1 MDLFKTYQPTQKDV
15 VRQTHELDAENQ
27 VLGRLASQVTTFLMG
42 KHKVNYSAHMDSGD
56 FVTVKNVDKIAVTGG
71 KENKKVYYKHSGFPG
86 GFKEVKYMKLLTE
99 NPKRILEKAVYNMLP
114 GNRLRDK
121 RMRRLKFV

>member
-1 MDLFKTYQPTQKDV
+1 MDLFKTYQPTQKEV
-15 VRQTHELDAENQ
+15 VRNTHELDAENQ
-27 VLGRLASQVTTFLMG
+27 VLGRLATKVTTYLMG
-42 KHKVNYSAHMDSGD
+42 KHKANYSAHMDSGD
-56 FVTVKNVDKIAVTGG
+56 FVVVKNVDKIAVTGG